1 MQTMKKRSRY
11 EVTPIP
17 TVYEEEAVQ
26 LRTPE
31 WNDETR
37 QTVEQLQTYYSCNTS
52 LFQTD
57 GGATTD
63 LLLL

>member
-1 MQTMKKRSRY
+1 MQTMKRRSRY

-17 TVYEEEAVQ
+17 TVYEEKAVKLQ
-26 LRTPE
+26 TPE

-37 QTVEQLQTYYSCNTS
+37 QTVKQLPTYYSCKTP
-52 LFQTD
+52 LYQTD
-57 GGATTD
+57 SETTTD

>member
-1 MQTMKKRSRY
+1 MKKRSRY

-37 QTVEQLQTYYSCNTS
+37 QTVEQLQIYYSCNTS

-57 GGATTD
+57 GGTTTD